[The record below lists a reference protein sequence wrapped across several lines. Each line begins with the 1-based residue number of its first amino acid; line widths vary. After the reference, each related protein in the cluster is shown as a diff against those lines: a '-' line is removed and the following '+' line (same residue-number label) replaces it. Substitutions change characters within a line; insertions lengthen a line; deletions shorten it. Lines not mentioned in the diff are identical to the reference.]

1 MKRGLVSIII
11 PAYNAVPYIEE
22 CIQSI
27 LSQPYRPM
35 EIILIDDGS
44 TDETLST
51 CMRFQDADSRIQVHH
66 QENSGPS
73 RARNWGLNYVSGEYL
88 LFIDADDYLEPNA
101 VSALVEKMCQS
112 NADVCC
118 FSWRDVGTE
127 QEKIHTYSQEEMQAQ
142 KEEVIRN
149 IMFDDFLN
157 GGGFL
162 WNKMWRVSAI
172 ASNEC
177 FPQFDAELT
186 KYEDRLW
193 VLQSL
198 NVCKSISYLNE
209 PQYNYRI
216 LGNSLSHKPAS
227 MRSARMNYKATV
239 KMLEFVREAFPQ
251 LSDEVERWSQNYLAG
266 MLYRGVREHSLIAE
280 DYAAAK
286 EYPIWKLPKEKKA
299 AIQWLFAKMVI
310 QLQYH
315 GGKGM

>member
-1 MKRGLVSIII
+1 MKQGLVSIII

-22 CIQSI
+22 CIGSV
-27 LSQPYRPM
+27 LSQSYRQM
-35 EIILIDDGS
+35 EIIIIDDGS
-44 TDETLST
+44 TDETLLT
-51 CMRFQDADSRIQVHH
+51 CMRFQDADSRVQVHH

-73 RARNWGLNYVSGEYL
+73 CARNWGLNYVSGEYL

-101 VSALVEKMCQS
+101 ISDLVQKMRQS

-118 FSWRDVGTE
+118 FSWRDVSTG
-127 QEKIHTYSQEEMQAQ
+127 QEKIHTYTQEEIQAQ
-142 KEEVIRN
+142 KETVIRN

-172 ASNEC
+172 SSNEC

-186 KYEDRLW
+186 KYEDKLW

-198 NVCKSISYLNE
+198 NTCKSISYLNE

-216 LGNSLSHKPAS
+216 LENSLSHQPAS
-227 MRSARMNYKATV
+227 IRSARMNYRATV
-239 KMLEFVREAFPQ
+239 KILVFVREAFPQ
-251 LSDEVERWSQNYLAG
+251 LSDEAERWSQRCLAG
-266 MLYRGVREHSLIAE
+266 VLYRGVREHSLIAE

-286 EYPIWKLPKEKKA
+286 TYPIWQLPKGKKA
-299 AIQWLFAKMVI
+299 AIQWLVAKLAI
-310 QLQYH
+310 QLLKH